1 MGILFLIHIKKQ
13 SDIRYALKLC
23 VSDSNHFAHL
33 DLMSVVL
40 YVHSL
45 KTTPTGS
52 TGYINSN

>member
-1 MGILFLIHIKKQ
+1 MVIWEFFLKIHIKKQ

-45 KTTPTGS
+45 KTTPTEAPD
-52 TGYINSN
+52 I